1 MYNISTFGTQGF
13 KILDFQI
20 HLGEFCS
27 RNLKNYFNMEPRFRK
42 ALPLLAVVFI
52 VAVATLPVITGCSN
66 EKSDDGSDF
75 NYEEYVR
82 NENLSVVKK
91 DDGKISIKNIITG
104 ETTIKDIKVDWTSS
118 SGVDTLA
125 VFCADNKRGYFNV
138 HTGKIVIEP
147 KYRRAWN
154 FSDGLAAVQLNGYIG
169 FLDSKGNV
177 AIGFNYPYY
186 GNPLSSFLFKKGY
199 CVVADSTG
207 KCGVI
212 NKKGDWTI
220 EPVYDN
226 VEIFE
231 EYAIVTKAGLRAQM
245 LFDGTLLNS
254 YVLDEISQLTFT
266 QEEYYAN
273 KEGEICTIEKTIDT
287 GMFFYRVGGRV
298 GLMDAN
304 CRRLT
309 EPLYTRIRAV
319 SKTMYR
325 AYLLDGYS
333 EVILN
338 AKGEIMK

>member
-1 MYNISTFGTQGF
+1 MGNKF
-13 KILDFQI
+13 KLALAASAILI
-20 HLGEFCS
+20 LGCA
-27 RNLKNYFNMEPRFRK
+27 KNDSCIEE
-42 ALPLLAVVFI
+42 
-52 VAVATLPVITGCSN
+52 S
-66 EKSDDGSDF
+66 F

-91 DDGKISIKNIITG
+91 DDGKISIKNIVTG

-125 VFCADNKRGYFNV
+125 VFCADGKRGYFNV
-138 HTGKIVIEP
+138 NTGKIVIEP

-154 FSDGLAAVQLNGYIG
+154 FSEGVAAVQLNGYIG
-169 FLDSKGNV
+169 FLNTKGEV
-177 AIGFNYPYY
+177 VVGFNYPYY
-186 GNPLSSFLFKKGY
+186 GNPLSSFIFKDGY

-212 NKKGDWTI
+212 DKVGKWAI

-226 VEIFE
+226 VEAFK
-231 EYAIVTKAGLRAQM
+231 EYAIVTKAGLRAQV
-245 LFDGTLLNS
+245 LYDGTVLNS
-254 YVLDEISQLTFT
+254 YVLDAISKLTYE

-273 KEGEICTIEKTIDT
+273 KEGEICTVTKTVDT
-287 GMFFYRVGGRV
+287 GMFYYRVGGRV

-309 EPLYTRIRAV
+309 EPLYTRIVAV
-319 SKTMYR
+319 NKNMYR

-333 EVILN
+333 EVVIN
-338 AKGEIMK
+338 AKGEIMS